1 VDQFVLPPPVD
12 SSATDYPQVVVEPA
26 AMVSEL
32 YGFVLG
38 AAPGMKPKRGND
50 EVADEM
56 IDTAEFLESMGYDPW
71 QLRLMATRWRWG
83 EPSREQYDLDIGWL
97 HRQVTIAIR
106 HTQGDRTDPL
116 TAEPIEHVDRT
127 RAEIENPRNKKANLA
142 HAAHASR
149 RPPDYQ
155 LKVLEQRWEAAVRNG
170 RDLLGDATL
179 LADAKRLP
187 RAFALAYF
195 ALEELA
201 KVPLLITAALRIANG
216 EAVDYR
222 ELEAD
227 LTSHNIKWEMAAI
240 ATTLVDF
247 GLKELEIV
255 FTDAQQEELTAR
267 LSARPLR
274 ELALYTDY
282 KRGQVSEPKSIVD
295 QALADAA
302 LGTARR
308 LLADFSSLVG
318 GLNGIASNYASPAF
332 HDQIV
337 AAATAWQGLRTE
349 P

>member
-1 VDQFVLPPPVD
+1 M
-12 SSATDYPQVVVEPA
+12 VEPEA
-26 AMVSEL
+26 IVSEL

-38 AAPGMKPKRGND
+38 AAPGMEPRRGNH

-56 IDTAEFLESMGYDPW
+56 IGAAEFLESMGCDPW

-83 EPSREQYDLDIGWL
+83 EPSREQYASDVGWL
-97 HRQVTIAIR
+97 RKQSAIAFK
-106 HTQGDRTDPL
+106 HMQGDRTEPL
-116 TAEPIEHVDRT
+116 MAKSVEHVDHT
-127 RAEIENPRNKKANLA
+127 RAEMENPRNRKANLA

-149 RPPDYQ
+149 RAPEYQ
-155 LKVLEQRWEAAVRNG
+155 LQVLEQRWEAAVRNA
-170 RDLLGDATL
+170 RELVGDATL
-179 LADAKRLP
+179 LTEAKRLP

-201 KVPLLITAALRIANG
+201 KVPLLVTAALRIAN
-216 EAVDYR
+216 EETVDYR

-240 ATTLVDF
+240 ATTLIDF
-247 GLKELEIV
+247 GIKELEIV
-255 FTDAQQEELTAR
+255 FTDAQQAELTAR

-282 KRGQVSEPKSIVD
+282 KHGQVSEPSRVVD
-295 QALADAA
+295 EALVDAA

-308 LLADFSSLVG
+308 LLADFSGLVD
-318 GLNGIASNYASPAF
+318 GLNGIASNYSSPAF

-337 AAATAWQGLRTE
+337 AAATAWHSLRSG
-349 P
+349 